1 MTFCG
6 IGGSNLPLISLFQEK
21 GPWCRRGTARTR
33 EALGK
38 TGTIWRPAALPCIS
52 GETYLQNLDEDII
65 FRTPG
70 MKFTLPEL
78 DAARARGAAVTSEME
93 LFFDLCPC
101 KIYAVTGSDG
111 KTTTTTIVSGIFK
124 GGREK
129 GPSGRKHRPA
139 APGD

>member
-1 MTFCG
+1 MV
-6 IGGSNLPLISLFQEK
+6 SA
-21 GPWCRRGTARTR
+21 RDRRTR

-38 TGTIWRPAALPCIS
+38 TGDDLEARGVALHL

-111 KTTTTTIVSGIFK
+111 KDHHNHHCLGIFK

-139 APGD
+139 ASPGD